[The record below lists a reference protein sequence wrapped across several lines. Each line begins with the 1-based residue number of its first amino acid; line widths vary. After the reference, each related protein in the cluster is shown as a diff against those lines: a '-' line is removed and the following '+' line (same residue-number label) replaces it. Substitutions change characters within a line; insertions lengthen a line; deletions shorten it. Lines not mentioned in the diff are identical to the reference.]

1 MEQWEVQRTE
11 GVCAGTNRKLEPGE
25 EYYAALIDKETFF
38 ERRDYSCDYWEQ
50 HQPEVFSFW
59 KTKIPEPSQKKKLF
73 VDDNVLVN
81 LFERL
86 AEEKEELKVNFRFV
100 LALILMRKRRLKYED
115 SRRDGTREIWSMRFV
130 RETETHDVINPQLT
144 EEQIQ
149 EVSQE
154 LSTIL
159 QAEFE

>member
-25 EYYAALIDKETFF
+25 EYYATLIDNKTFF
-38 ERRDYSCDYWEQ
+38 ERRDYSCAYWEQ
-50 HQPEVFSFW
+50 HHPEVFSFW
-59 KTKIPEPSQKKKLF
+59 KTRIPEPSQKKKLF
-73 VDDNVLVN
+73 VDDSVLIN

-86 AEEKEELKVNFRFV
+86 GVETEELKVNFRFV

-115 SRRDGTREIWSMRFV
+115 SRREGAREIWSMRFV

-159 QAEFE
+159 QTEFE

>member
-1 MEQWEVQRTE
+1 M
-11 GVCAGTNRKLEPGE
+11 
-25 EYYAALIDKETFF
+25 
-38 ERRDYSCDYWEQ
+38 
-50 HQPEVFSFW
+50 FSFW

-73 VDDNVLVN
+73 VDDSVLIN

-100 LALILMRKRRLKYED
+100 LSLILMRKRRLKYED

-130 RETETHDVINPQLT
+130 RETETHDVFNPQLT

-149 EVSQE
+149 EVFYYPREVIQILGTIQKKWEPLDSLQVANGLFVQKNFTLLPTFQE
-154 LSTIL
+154 PLERELNAFLKELLPEKKSK
-159 QAEFE
+159 

>member
-1 MEQWEVQRTE
+1 M
-11 GVCAGTNRKLEPGE
+11 
-25 EYYAALIDKETFF
+25 LI
-38 ERRDYSCDYWEQ
+38 
-50 HQPEVFSFW
+50 
-59 KTKIPEPSQKKKLF
+59 
-73 VDDNVLVN
+73 N

-100 LALILMRKRRLKYED
+100 LALILMRKRKLKYED
-115 SRRDGTREIWSMRFV
+115 SRRDGAREIWSMRFI

-159 QAEFE
+159 QAEL

>member
-11 GVCAGTNRKLEPGE
+11 GVCAGSNRKLEPGE
-25 EYYAALIDKETFF
+25 EYYATLIDKETFF
-38 ERRDYSCDYWEQ
+38 ERRDYSCEYWEQ

-73 VDDNVLVN
+73 VDDSVLIN

-86 AEEKEELKVNFRFV
+86 AEEEEDLKVNFRFV

-115 SRRDGTREIWSMRFV
+115 SRREGVREIWSMRFV

-144 EEQIQ
+144 EDQIQ